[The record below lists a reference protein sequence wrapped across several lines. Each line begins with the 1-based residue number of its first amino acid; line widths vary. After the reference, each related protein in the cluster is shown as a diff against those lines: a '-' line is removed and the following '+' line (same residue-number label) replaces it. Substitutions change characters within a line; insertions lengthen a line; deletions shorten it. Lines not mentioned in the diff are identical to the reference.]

1 MSTFSTPP
9 TVSIVLS
16 MRFFN
21 PRYLLIS
28 LLVFSAVPA
37 FSQTIARVDVTAA
50 STVVVVG
57 QTMPVLAAAKD
68 ADGVVIPVASFTWTS
83 GTPSVATVDSS
94 GNVTALFP
102 GRSEEHTSELQS

>member
-1 MSTFSTPP
+1 F
-9 TVSIVLS
+9 
-16 MRFFN
+16 
-21 PRYLLIS
+21 LLF
-28 LLVFSAVPA
+28 LFAVPA

-102 GRSEEHTSELQS
+102 GSVQIRARTGYFTGTLKLTVSNIRDQDEVTQIIL